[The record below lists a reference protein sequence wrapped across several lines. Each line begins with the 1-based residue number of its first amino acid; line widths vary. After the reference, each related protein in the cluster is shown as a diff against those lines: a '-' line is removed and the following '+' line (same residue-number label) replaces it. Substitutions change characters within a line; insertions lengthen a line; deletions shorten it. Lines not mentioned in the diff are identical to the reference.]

1 MNRRLFYQLNRA
13 QRALTRT
20 ADAGLR
26 RDLGV
31 TAVQLGALF
40 ALAEHDGMV
49 LRDLGR
55 TLALANS
62 AISGLAD
69 RLEREGLA
77 ERRPDPRDGRA
88 FRLHLTTRG
97 RALTQAAKPFL
108 GRFNDRIEDGFTPA
122 ELDTVARFL
131 STLTDRFKDDDDD

>member
-1 MNRRLFYQLNRA
+1 MTRRLFYQLNRA

-26 RDLGV
+26 RELGV

-40 ALAEHDGMV
+40 ALAEQDGMV
-49 LRDLGR
+49 LKDLGR

-62 AISGLAD
+62 AVSGLAD

-88 FRLHLTTRG
+88 FRLHLTERG
-97 RALTQAAKPFL
+97 RETAQTANPFL
-108 GRFNDRIEDGFTPA
+108 GRFNARIEDGFTAA
-122 ELDTVARFL
+122 ELDVVARFL

>member
-20 ADAGLR
+20 ADTGLR
-26 RDLGV
+26 QQLGV

-40 ALAEHDGMV
+40 VLAEQDGIV
-49 LRDLGR
+49 LKDLGR

-62 AISGLAD
+62 AVSGLAD

-88 FRLHLTTRG
+88 FRLHLTDRG
-97 RALTQAAKPFL
+97 REMALAAKPFL
-108 GRFNDRIEDGFTPA
+108 GRFNARVEDGFTPA
-122 ELDTVARFL
+122 ELDIVARFL
-131 STLTDRFKDDDDD
+131 STLIDRFKDDDDD

>member
-1 MNRRLFYQLNRA
+1 MRRRLFYQLNRA
-13 QRALTRT
+13 QRAVTRT

-26 RDLGV
+26 RELGV
-31 TAVQLGALF
+31 TAAQLGALF
-40 ALAEHDGMV
+40 ALAERDGMV
-49 LRDLGR
+49 LKELGR

-88 FRLHLTTRG
+88 FRLHLTDRG
-97 RALTQAAKPFL
+97 REIAEGAGPFL
-108 GRFNDRIEDGFTPA
+108 GRFNARIEDGFTPA
-122 ELDTVARFL
+122 ELDIVARFL

>member
-13 QRALTRT
+13 QRAATRI

-26 RDLGV
+26 RQLGI
-31 TAVQLGALF
+31 TAAQLGALF
-40 ALAEHDGMV
+40 ALAERDGVV
-49 LRDLGR
+49 LGDLGR

-62 AISGLAD
+62 AVSGLAD

-88 FRLHLTTRG
+88 FRLHLTDRG
-97 RALTQAAKPFL
+97 RAVMLAARPWL
-108 GRFNDRIEDGFTPA
+108 GRFNERVEQGFTPA
-122 ELDTVARFL
+122 ELDIVARFL

>member
-1 MNRRLFYQLNRA
+1 MKRRLFYQLTRA
-13 QRALTRT
+13 QRALART

-26 RDLGV
+26 GEMGV

-40 ALAEHDGMV
+40 ALAERDGMV
-49 LRDLGR
+49 LKELGR

-62 AISGLAD
+62 AVSGLAD

-88 FRLHLTTRG
+88 FRLHLTDRG
-97 RALTQAAKPFL
+97 REVTKAAKPFL
-108 GRFNDRIEDGFTPA
+108 GRFNDRIEDGFTAA
-122 ELDTVARFL
+122 ELDIVARFL